1 MKFQGTEFRSQG
13 FKLYWY
19 YLEVKHFFHKN
30 TRGSA
35 QTDAVATISVPM
47 QADSNV
53 TSGVYL
59 FKMLEMLDWK
69 KHKLESRLPGE
80 ISITSDM
87 QMTPPLWQKVKRN

>member
-19 YLEVKHFFHKN
+19 YLEVKHFFQKN

-47 QADSNV
+47 QADSNA
-53 TSGVYL
+53 TSGVYI
-59 FKMLEMLDWK
+59 FKMLEMLDPSISYGIDYKSIIQLK
-69 KHKLESRLPGE
+69 KIGE
-80 ISITSDM
+80 KALKICCTLD
-87 QMTPPLWQKVKRN
+87 L